1 MSKNNFQIYHITNV
15 RMHNKEVKYHTINIF
30 GWNTRYPHMLHHDI
44 HHGTSELML
53 QVYKFNH
60 IAFRA
65 NVLYPYQRRNLHTGI
80 FEYRANSFM
89 RFIPTDNNMNDIP
102 YGENGYYCSTMTQA
116 REYIQL
122 SIQSIEV
129 FQNTPTFRPF
139 YILFFFYDFMSYV
152 QGFIETSLA
161 HATLYQAREMVC
173 MLIREKYKYYK
184 CSDPAFLLALISI
197 TQQINDIEN
206 IIIVLNKI
214 GQTGLLTAT
223 TPILNLKRG
232 SNQTQLDYS
241 IEQRKLSQNP
251 QTINAMSTSI
261 TLN

>member
-1 MSKNNFQIYHITNV
+1 M
-15 RMHNKEVKYHTINIF
+15 
-30 GWNTRYPHMLHHDI
+30 
-44 HHGTSELML
+44 
-53 QVYKFNH
+53 
-60 IAFRA
+60 
-65 NVLYPYQRRNLHTGI
+65 
-80 FEYRANSFM
+80 
-89 RFIPTDNNMNDIP
+89 
-102 YGENGYYCSTMTQA
+102 
-116 REYIQL
+116 QL
-122 SIQSIEV
+122 FIQSIEV

-139 YILFFFYDFMSYV
+139 YILCLYYDFMSHV
-152 QGFIETSLA
+152 QRFIETSLA

-173 MLIREKYKYYK
+173 ILIREKYKYYK
-184 CSDPAFLLALISI
+184 CSDPAFLQALISI
-197 TQQINDIEN
+197 TQQVNPKVEFQANKDSLLIVPQPIFIQQYLNESPEADIKN

-214 GQTGLLTAT
+214 GQTGLLTTT